1 MQTYNEL
8 YNCSESLDKFPGELA
23 SSASCTKGRRQ
34 HCNIAPYNNIRVF
47 RLPPPHRLVTWGD
60 SPIFGLYAV

>member
-34 HCNIAPYNNIRVF
+34 HCDIAPYNNIRVF
-47 RLPPPHRLVTWGD
+47 RLPPPPTD
-60 SPIFGLYAV
+60 S

>member
-34 HCNIAPYNNIRVF
+34 HCDIAPYNIRVF
-47 RLPPPHRLVTWGD
+47 RLPPPPQTGD
-60 SPIFGLYAV
+60 MG